1 MPSSASP
8 ADQPDDPGP
17 LTSLHVHRAID
28 GDSESMSWLIAR
40 LNPLL
45 IAQARWRLGPE
56 LRRTCDPADLVHEA
70 WLVML
75 PRLDSLPPRDG
86 RMTPVMLSFLSTTIL
101 RKAQNLLRREA
112 RRRVHS
118 IDGIGGDDEAKAFD
132 LGGPQSEVIS
142 AVIRREAGNQVRDA
156 LEELSEQDREVI
168 VLRGIEQHDSD
179 EVAEMLGL
187 PRNSMY
193 KRYTRALKRLRER
206 LPDSVFG
213 ELIDE

>member
-1 MPSSASP
+1 M
-8 ADQPDDPGP
+8 
-17 LTSLHVHRAID
+17 HRAIG
-28 GDSESMSWLIAR
+28 GDADSMSWLIAR

-45 IAQARWRLGPE
+45 IAQANWRMGPE
-56 LRRTCDPADLVHEA
+56 LRRVCDPADMVHEA
-70 WLVML
+70 WLVTL
-75 PRLDSLPPRDG
+75 PRLNSLPPRDG
-86 RMTPVMLSFLSTTIL
+86 RMTPVILSFLSTTIL
-101 RKAQNLLRREA
+101 RKTQNLLRREA
-112 RRRVHS
+112 RRRVHATEGS
-118 IDGIGGDDEAKAFD
+118 NEDRDAPQFD

-142 AVIRREAGNQVRDA
+142 SVVRRETGSQVRQA

-179 EVAEMLGL
+179 AVAEMLGL

-193 KRYTRALKRLRER
+193 KRYSRALTRLRER